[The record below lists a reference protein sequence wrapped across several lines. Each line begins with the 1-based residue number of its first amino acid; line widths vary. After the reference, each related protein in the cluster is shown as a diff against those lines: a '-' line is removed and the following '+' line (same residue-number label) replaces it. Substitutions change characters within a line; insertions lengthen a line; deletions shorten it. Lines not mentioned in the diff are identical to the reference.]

1 MGVYLWQKAL
11 VSPTLT
17 NGTISLSEICG
28 AVPPASPGAY
38 QDAKSGALSSTY
50 ESEPRRSLKLC
61 SPKQCSSATKA
72 KEKEMLSAVS
82 SALWPHGLH
91 SAQSKSYCFHP
102 WRLMLQN
109 PCLPGGP
116 PSATLFIQHP
126 VVHLQQGFLC
136 CVNIVCLCVY
146 LSIHELCE
154 FWAPL
159 LFVLVSTEPNVS
171 PQHVSFQVNKIQQS
185 YKWNSQR
192 QDPPIAFFFCFNH
205 RISCSPGWPWTSM

>member
-1 MGVYLWQKAL
+1 MKVHLWQKAP

-17 NGTISLSEICG
+17 NGPISLSEICG

-50 ESEPRRSLKLC
+50 ESEPGRSLELC
-61 SPKQCSSATKA
+61 SPKQSSSATKA
-72 KEKEMLSAVS
+72 NEREMLLAVS
-82 SALWPHGLH
+82 SPFWSCGL
-91 SAQSKSYCFHP
+91 QVQYKSYYFHP
-102 WRLMLQN
+102 WRMMLQN
-109 PCLPGGP
+109 PRLPGGP

-126 VVHLQQGFLC
+126 VVHLHQGFLC
-136 CVNIVCLCVY
+136 CVNIICLCVY

-159 LFVLVSTEPNVS
+159 LFVLVSTEPHVS
-171 PQHVSFQVNKIQQS
+171 PQHASCQVNKIKQS

-192 QDPPIAFFFCFNH
+192 QDPPIAFYFWF
-205 RISCSPGWPWTSM
+205 